1 MNLPKIANTYWQT
14 TSFETWP
21 PAAASAERLLA
32 ETPKEA
38 AKLLTPYGAYFAAQP
53 QPEKLT
59 ASNEPKQ
66 VPQFLQPYG
75 ALQSNTQTNLLLLNS
90 PYYAAYSLPLAYVA
104 PSIAPAIATTPSTT
118 TSTAK
123 PTIAAEV
130 EATEKAVDTIET
142 LQKLQAKT
150 QTSVMRSDEKL
161 REIKNLKKTTKSKIG
176 RINSNYV
183 IEEIVAVPGKHVIS
197 SSQQLKMS
205 TAGKL
210 RSGKL
215 RAPPVKVEATGRT
228 SSSSKNFPQIPFGSY
243 FLPYRPQQAKAI
255 EARKQ
260 AALILEPHAKAVVG
274 NGGTAISTPI
284 SRALLKK
291 GVPTNVYFNPES
303 VAIAGVGGKAHAAA
317 DLELDLHRS
326 GPLIF
331 EEQLPYYGGWS
342 GQHLQLRPQQRQ
354 VPELRGLARDSD
366 DTITIS
372 AASISAVADG
382 SGNGI
387 STISASGSNFNRI
400 QEAAARLVAIQELAK
415 RKGSFSEEDNKI
427 YANSLLELGQAAT
440 ALALLQQTGQ
450 IKDFSVLLQPELFGT
465 SQKQPSNLGLE
476 ANNPADQKID
486 EQKLDE
492 VTEQQLTPDEFLPP
506 TSEDPYEDVNDSV
519 AVMAPKK
526 DAAVAEAKPVGLS
539 IAGEGGVAS
548 SKPHATAISGRN
560 GLAVASPK
568 ATAIAGV
575 SPEEAA
581 AFSITLPSRN
591 QLVIKTPNS
600 AGERIASD
608 DYDYNDVPL
617 AMSSYPHTRETPL
630 RPGAGDSLVEK
641 WRTAIAEEYAARS
654 KPKTQLKTVIRAAP
668 KRRLHYE

>member
-1 MNLPKIANTYWQT
+1 MSPYNFNFT
-14 TSFETWP
+14 TT
-21 PAAASAERLLA
+21 L
-32 ETPKEA
+32 EA

-75 ALQSNTQTNLLLLNS
+75 ALQSTTHGNLLLLNS

-104 PSIAPAIATTPSTT
+104 PSVAPAIATTPSTT
-118 TSTAK
+118 TSTVK
-123 PTIAAEV
+123 PTTAAEV
-130 EATEKAVDTIET
+130 EAVDSVEATEQAVDTIET

-150 QTSVMRSDEKL
+150 QTSVAV
-161 REIKNLKKTTKSKIG
+161 G

-183 IEEIVAVPGKHVIS
+183 IEEIVAVPGQHVIS
-197 SSQQLKMS
+197 SSQRLKMS

-210 RSGKL
+210 RSSKI
-215 RAPPVKVEATGRT
+215 RTPPPVKVEATGRT
-228 SSSSKNFPQIPFGSY
+228 SSSSKNFPQIPFGTY

-303 VAIAGVGGKAHAAA
+303 VAIAGTQVRSADLRGATALLWRLERTTFTAASSAAA
-317 DLELDLHRS
+317 TAAE
-326 GPLIF
+326 
-331 EEQLPYYGGWS
+331 
-342 GQHLQLRPQQRQ
+342 RQ
-354 VPELRGLARDSD
+354 VPELRGLPRDSD

-492 VTEQQLTPDEFLPP
+492 VTEQQLTPEEFLPP

-600 AGERIASD
+600 NGERIASD

-630 RPGAGDSLVEK
+630 RPGVADSLVEK

-654 KPKTQLKTVIRAAP
+654 KPRTQLKTIIRAAP